1 MQDMTDMNHKS
12 ETGYRVSLS
21 HEGLRRAYNDNGLLR
36 STKATNVVVVWA
48 ATIAMGIFMGWMAAE
63 GLAR

>member
-1 MQDMTDMNHKS
+1 MRS
-12 ETGYRVSLS
+12 EEPGIRVSLS
-21 HEGLRRAYNDNGLLR
+21 AEGLRRAYNDNGLLR

-48 ATIAMGIFMGWMAAE
+48 VTMAISIFMGWMAAE

>member
-1 MQDMTDMNHKS
+1 MRS
-12 ETGYRVSLS
+12 EEPGIRVSLS
-21 HEGLRRAYNDNGLLR
+21 AEGLRRAYNDNGLLR

-48 ATIAMGIFMGWMAAE
+48 VTMAISILMGWMAAE